1 MTGFELRTSGVGNDR
16 YINWATTSVTRW
28 LNYFTTTKTCSIASQ
43 FCQSKI
49 KSTKLTLKILP
60 TAFKILPQ
68 RRHFVKSGH
77 TGPTTLPKLQT
88 TFVNISHL
96 SETCFRFFNFPAR
109 KKPTVTSSTGQGGQG
124 GPGAIVNTSKRD
136 CTRFYDEHF
145 SRNLCL
151 PVWSIPIGRQK
162 MKIQSD
168 GLKQV
173 SIK

>member
-60 TAFKILPQ
+60 KAFKILPK

-124 GPGAIVNTSKRD
+124 GPGAIVNTSKETAHD
-136 CTRFYDEHF
+136 SMMNILAEIYA
-145 SRNLCL
+145 CL
-151 PVWSIPIGRQK
+151 FGAFRLADKKWKSNQ
-162 MKIQSD
+162 MS
-168 GLKQV
+168 
-173 SIK
+173 